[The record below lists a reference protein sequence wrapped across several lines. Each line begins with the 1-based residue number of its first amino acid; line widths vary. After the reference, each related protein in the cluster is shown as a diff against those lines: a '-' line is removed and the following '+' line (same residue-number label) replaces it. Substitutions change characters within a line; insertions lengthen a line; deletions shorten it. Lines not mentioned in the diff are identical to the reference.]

1 MNSNYLAKFDEIN
14 ALIGIN
20 TSNLNSLLNDAY
32 KTLKTAY
39 IDGWIYAELLL
50 DDKDS
55 VKHRLYN
62 DSTIEDLI
70 FLDIDGEDA
79 FDRLE
84 DAFNTNDTS
93 RIALILSTEYHRL
106 YNAGELGRAD
116 FVAGVNKVWTTMEDD
131 RVRENHE
138 WLNEVSIPLDAEFF
152 TPDGD
157 SALYPGGFSSASNN
171 CNCRCWL
178 EFA

>member
-1 MNSNYLAKFDEIN
+1 M
-14 ALIGIN
+14 
-20 TSNLNSLLNDAY
+20 
-32 KTLKTAY
+32 
-39 IDGWIYAELLL
+39 
-50 DDKDS
+50 
-55 VKHRLYN
+55 
-62 DSTIEDLI
+62 
-70 FLDIDGEDA
+70 DIDGEDA

-84 DAFNTNDTS
+84 DAFNSNDES

-106 YNAGELGRAD
+106 YNAGELDRAKLSD
-116 FVAGVNKVWTTMEDD
+116 MELKVWTTMKDD

-138 WLNEVSIPLDAEFF
+138 WLDEVGVPLGAEFF